1 MIHNLIF
8 NHFPLCPSAYLSDVG
23 RIATLTI
30 SRFGIEE
37 WRAAAITNSLHGH
50 LGIYSTIGAKM
61 GILAREYLGQGH
73 IRIRSFAGSTPPASC
88 LNDGLQVSTGSTI
101 GHGLISVEEESQP
114 RAEAIFSLG
123 KKSLHIGVKEEYAH
137 RIDDDIARTI
147 ALKGLRTQGYW
158 EEVRRL
164 AIEYWA
170 EFDRHKIFD
179 VSEHSI

>member
-8 NHFPLCPSAYLSDVG
+8 NHFPLCPSAYLSDIG
-23 RIATLTI
+23 QIANTTI
-30 SRFGIEE
+30 SRFGVDE

-61 GILAREYLGQGH
+61 GILAREHLGQGH
-73 IRIRSFAGSTPPASC
+73 ISIRSFAGSTPPESC

-101 GHGLISVEEESQP
+101 GHGLISVEEEPQP

-123 KKSLHIGVKEEYAH
+123 GRRLHIGIKEEYAR

-147 ALKGLRTQGYW
+147 TLKGLRTQGYW

-164 AIEYWA
+164 AIGYWA

-179 VSEHSI
+179 VSERSI